1 LQETP
6 ARAAVATVRRDLRM
20 VAAFTLWQKKEKK
33 EKKKRKEKKLRDLR
47 MVGGAAFAFALGLP
61 LIYPVKK
68 KRVAYV
74 FICIF
79 IQVE

>member
-20 VAAFTLWQKKEKK
+20 VAAFTLWQKTRTET
-33 EKKKRKEKKLRDLR
+33 KLRDLR